1 MKILMNNYSNLT
13 LKKLIG
19 YINFGENNIEI
30 IEGKFTFIVKINL
43 ER

>member
-1 MKILMNNYSNLT
+1 MEILIENYSNFILE
-13 LKKLIG
+13 KLIG
-19 YINFGENNIEI
+19 YINFEENNMEI